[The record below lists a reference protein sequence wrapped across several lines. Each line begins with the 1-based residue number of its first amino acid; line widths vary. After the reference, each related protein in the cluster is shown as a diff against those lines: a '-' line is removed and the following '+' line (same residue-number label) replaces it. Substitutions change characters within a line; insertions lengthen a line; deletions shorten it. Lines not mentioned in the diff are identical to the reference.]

1 MSSAA
6 DVEVEWAAV
15 DCVSQ
20 RAHGPL
26 RKAAV
31 GAKHCQVWTDGG
43 RR

>member
-1 MSSAA
+1 MSWTA

-20 RAHGPL
+20 SAHGPL
-26 RKAAV
+26 RRLQRVLAP
-31 GAKHCQVWTDGG
+31 QVWTDGG